1 MLFLLVV
8 ILAVIVAASLIR
20 SMSQE
25 DEDNG
30 EDIQE
35 STEISF
41 SQHAVSRMDER
52 GIEPERIKRILE
64 EGRRVEIAN
73 YNRLKVT
80 DDEIT
85 VILEKRLSNFE
96 VVTAYWNSGEREESL
111 LDD

>member
-1 MLFLLVV
+1 MLFLLIV

-52 GIEPERIKRILE
+52 ELN
-64 EGRRVEIAN
+64 RRE
-73 YNRLKVT
+73 
-80 DDEIT
+80 
-85 VILEKRLSNFE
+85 
-96 VVTAYWNSGEREESL
+96 
-111 LDD
+111 

>member
-1 MLFLLVV
+1 MLFLLIV

-20 SMSQE
+20 SMSQ
-25 DEDNG
+25 EDNG

-64 EGRRVEIAN
+64 EGRRVEIAS

-85 VILEKRLSNFE
+85 VILEKRLANFE
-96 VVTAYWNSGEREESL
+96 VVTVYWNSGDRETPPF
-111 LDD
+111 DG